1 LADGWWKGQLA
12 QSRCSLYVLIDSF
25 ESIPPN
31 EPVMADQ
38 IVITEKSSQAKDVR
52 VAVGSRY
59 GEILAAEGH
68 LFDLLEP
75 EDVVPAWK
83 RWSPILLRPEGL
95 YGTRPAE
102 GGNKAAKLRAIRE
115 ALRTAKRVW
124 LATDCDR
131 EGQLIGQEILEHY
144 EYRGQVMRVLF
155 TAQDSQTIRDAF
167 GRAKPNSEYARLYA
181 AAVARRQADQ
191 IYNLSLTRTA
201 TVILGQGARR
211 VIGVGRVKTP
221 TLAIVCKRELEIRN
235 FVPLAYFEVVAI
247 AKVAGGQFQMRHAPQ
262 DRIVRREIAQDV
274 VNAALGFEG
283 ALAVRVEDKR
293 QGPPKLHDLPS
304 LQKLC
309 GSRFGWPASKTL
321 EVAQELYDGQ
331 GKKIIT
337 YPRAEVR
344 YLPQSLIS
352 DVPRIVAGLR
362 VGQSF
367 AAIPVP
373 EPPVIRKGA
382 SGTFYDKGLEGA
394 SHHAVIPNVNTID
407 KLRELWPR
415 LSSDEKKLFD
425 VIARAYLAAL
435 MPDFQYRQTTATLD
449 VRGFEFRASGRQ
461 PIDLG
466 WRAAF
471 PDWQPA
477 DEKGHEA
484 QLLPLLRNGE
494 TAQLRDPKIENKE
507 TRPPPRYNEGTLI
520 EAMQNAWR
528 FVDDEVLRERL
539 KEAKGIGTPATRAEI
554 IGGLKKQGFLITQGK
569 HIVPTEAGLS
579 LFGVLK
585 QADPALVDPGVT
597 AQLECLLDDVVVG
610 KQEMVSAIDAVCDV
624 AQRIIGKLKDGAAAG
639 GPPLLGG
646 PVGDGPAAYPPTP
659 AMKRFADSLAR
670 RGIKPPPGYKTS
682 ISICRKFLSEHAPK
696 KAEGETPGKLD
707 PRPVS
712 PAQMLHAKKIA
723 QGKGVVIP
731 EEAKANSAAMSAWI
745 DSNRNAKRGK
755 RGRKSGYKLAGSIGR
770 QSTTATTKRSRKRK
784 ADAAVTPYPAPSAP
798 AQPNSVTETPL
809 RIPYGNKEVALKLG
823 ARYRSGG
830 WYAPSGVDLS
840 AFGARG
846 WL

>member
-1 LADGWWKGQLA
+1 MALFGSRSFNERPLRAMSGRSRMLA
-12 QSRCSLYVLIDSF
+12 QTRWVGDRGRYTRRSAACELSMFAICSPTF
-25 ESIPPN
+25 EFILPN
-31 EPVMADQ
+31 EPDVPEQ
-38 IVITEKSSQAKDVR
+38 IVITEKTSQSKDVR
-52 VAVGSRY
+52 AAVGSRY
-59 GEILAAEGH
+59 GEILPAEGH

-95 YGTRPAE
+95 YDTCPAT
-102 GGNKAAKLRAIRE
+102 GGNKAAKLKAIRE
-115 ALRTAKRVW
+115 ALRSAKRVW

-144 EYRGQVMRVLF
+144 KYRGVVMRVLF

-167 GRAKPNSEYARLYA
+167 GRAKPNAEYARLYA

-221 TLAIVCKRELEIRN
+221 TLAIVCKRELEIRD
-235 FVPLAYFEVVAI
+235 FVPLAYFEVVAT

-262 DRIVRREIAQDV
+262 DRIVRREIAEEV
-274 VNAALGFEG
+274 LKAAEGFEG

-309 GSRFGWPASKTL
+309 SSRFGWPASKTL
-321 EVAQELYDGQ
+321 DVAQELYDGP

-344 YLPQSLIS
+344 YLPQNLIS
-352 DVPRIVAGLR
+352 DVPRIIAGLR

-367 AAIPVP
+367 SAIPLP
-373 EPPVIRKGA
+373 DPPVIRRGA

-407 KLRELWPR
+407 KLPEILPR

-435 MPDFQYRQTTATLD
+435 MPDFRYRQTTATLD
-449 VRGFEFRASGRQ
+449 MRGFEFRAAGRQ

-471 PDWQPA
+471 PEWQPA
-477 DEKGHEA
+477 DEKGDEA
-484 QLLPLLRNGE
+484 QLLPPLHTGE
-494 TAQLRDPKIENKE
+494 TAMLQDPKIEEKE
-507 TRPPPRYNEGTLI
+507 TRPPPRYSERTLVD
-520 EAMQNAWR
+520 AMQHGWR
-528 FVDDEVLRERL
+528 FVDDGVLRERL
-539 KEAKGIGTPATRAEI
+539 REAKGIGTPATRAEV
-554 IGGLKKQGFLITQGK
+554 IGGLKKQGFLIAQGK
-569 HIVPTEAGLS
+569 NIVPTKTGLS

-585 QADPALVDPGVT
+585 QADPALVDPGLT

-610 KQEMVSAIDAVCDV
+610 KQEMVGAIDAVCNV
-624 AQRIIGKLKDGAAAG
+624 AERIIGKLKESGAAG
-639 GPPLLGG
+639 GPALLGAAVGNG
-646 PVGDGPAAYPPTP
+646 PRTFPPTP

-670 RGIKPPPGYKTS
+670 QKGIKPPPGYKTS

-696 KAEGETPGKLD
+696 KAESETPGKLD
-707 PRPVS
+707 AKTVS
-712 PAQMLHAKKIA
+712 PAQLLYAKKIA
-723 QGKGVVIP
+723 QGKGLFIP
-731 EEAKANSAAMSAWI
+731 DDAKANSAAMSVWI
-745 DSNRNAKRGK
+745 DANRGK
-755 RGRKSGYKLAGSIGR
+755 TRGKHGRKTAYQSMKVSCISI
-770 QSTTATTKRSRKRK
+770 
-784 ADAAVTPYPAPSAP
+784 
-798 AQPNSVTETPL
+798 
-809 RIPYGNKEVALKLG
+809 
-823 ARYRSGG
+823 
-830 WYAPSGVDLS
+830 
-840 AFGARG
+840 
-846 WL
+846 

>member
-1 LADGWWKGQLA
+1 
-12 QSRCSLYVLIDSF
+12 
-25 ESIPPN
+25 
-31 EPVMADQ
+31 MADQ

-52 VAVGSRY
+52 AAVGSRY
-59 GEILAAEGH
+59 GDVLAAEGH
-68 LFDLLEP
+68 LLDLLEP
-75 EDVVPAWK
+75 EDVVAAWK

-95 YGTRPAE
+95 YGTRPAD
-102 GGNKAAKLRAIRE
+102 GGNKPAKLRAIRE

-144 EYRGQVMRVLF
+144 EYHGQVMRVLF

-167 GRAKPNSEYARLYA
+167 SRAKPNAEYARLYA

-235 FVPLAYFEVVAI
+235 FVPIAYFEVVAT

-262 DRIVRREIAQDV
+262 DRIVRREIAQGV
-274 VNAALGFEG
+274 VNAAQDFEG
-283 ALAVRVEDKR
+283 PLAVRVEDKR

-309 GSRFGWPASKTL
+309 GSRFSWPASKTL
-321 EVAQELYDGQ
+321 EVAQELYDSQ

-367 AAIPVP
+367 GAIPVP

-382 SGTFYDKGLEGA
+382 SGTFYDKGLGGA
-394 SHHAVIPNVNTID
+394 SHHAVVPNVNTID
-407 KLRELWPR
+407 KLREVWPR

-435 MPDFQYRQTTATLD
+435 MPDFRYRQTTATLD
-449 VRGFEFRASGRQ
+449 VGGFEFRASGRQ

-477 DEKGHEA
+477 DEKGDEA
-484 QLLPLLRNGE
+484 QLLPPLRNGE
-494 TAQLRDPKIENKE
+494 TAQLRDPKIEDKE

-520 EAMQNAWR
+520 DAMQNAWR
-528 FVDDEVLRERL
+528 FVDDELLRERL

-554 IGGLKKQGFLITQGK
+554 IGGLKKQGFLIVQGK

-610 KQEMVSAIDAVCDV
+610 KQEMVGAIDAVCSV
-624 AQRIIGKLKDGAAAG
+624 AERIIGKLKEGAAAG
-639 GPPLLGG
+639 GLPLLDAAVGNG
-646 PVGDGPAAYPPTP
+646 PGTFPPTP
-659 AMKRFADSLAR
+659 AMKRFADGIAR
-670 RGIKPPPGYKTS
+670 QKRIKPPPGYKTS
-682 ISICRKFLSEHAPK
+682 ISICRKFLNEHAPK
-696 KAEGETPGKLD
+696 TAEGEPPGKLGSK
-707 PRPVS
+707 PAS
-712 PAQMLHAKKIA
+712 PAQMLYAEKIA

-745 DSNRNAKRGK
+745 NSNRSAKRRK
-755 RGRKSGYKLAGSIGR
+755 RGRKTAYKFAGSVAP
-770 QSTTATTKRSRKRK
+770 QSTSTMKKKPRKRK
-784 ADAAVTPYPAPSAP
+784 PDASAAPFKS
-798 AQPNSVTETPL
+798 
-809 RIPYGNKEVALKLG
+809 
-823 ARYRSGG
+823 RSC
-830 WYAPSGVDLS
+830 
-840 AFGARG
+840 R
-846 WL
+846 

>member
-1 LADGWWKGQLA
+1 
-12 QSRCSLYVLIDSF
+12 
-25 ESIPPN
+25 
-31 EPVMADQ
+31 MADQ
-38 IVITEKSSQAKDVR
+38 IVITEKSSQAKAVR
-52 VAVGSRY
+52 AAVGSRY
-59 GEILAAEGH
+59 GEILPAEGH

-75 EDVVPAWK
+75 EDVVPEWK

-102 GGNKAAKLRAIRE
+102 GGNKAAKLKAIRE
-115 ALRTAKRVW
+115 ALRSAKRVW

-144 EYRGQVMRVLF
+144 QYRGQIMRVLF

-167 GRAKPNSEYARLYA
+167 ARAKPNSEYASLYA

-201 TVILGQGARR
+201 TVILGRGARG

-235 FVPLAYFEVVAI
+235 FVPVDYFEVVAT
-247 AKVAGGQFQMRHAPQ
+247 ANLAGGQFRMRHAPQ
-262 DRIVRREIAQDV
+262 ERIVRRELAQEV
-274 VNAALGFEG
+274 VNAARGFEG
-283 ALAVRVEDKR
+283 PLGVRVEEKG

-304 LQKLC
+304 LQKFC
-309 GSRFGWPASKTL
+309 SSRFGWLAAKTL

-344 YLPQSLIS
+344 YLPESLIK

-362 VGQSF
+362 VGKSF
-367 AAIPVP
+367 SAIPVP
-373 EPPVIRKGA
+373 EQLVIRKGA
-382 SGTFYDKGLEGA
+382 RGSFYDKGLEGA
-394 SHHAVIPNVNTID
+394 SHHAVIPNVDTVD
-407 KLRELWPR
+407 ELREIWPR
-415 LSSDEKKLFD
+415 LSIDEKKLFD
-425 VIARAYLAAL
+425 VIARAYLAAI
-435 MPDFQYRQTTATLD
+435 MPDFRYRQTTATLD
-449 VRGFEFRASGRQ
+449 VRGFAFRAAGRQ

-477 DEKGHEA
+477 DEKGDDA
-484 QLLPLLRNGE
+484 QLLPALRNGE
-494 TAQLRDPKIENKE
+494 IARLEKPTIEDKE

-554 IGGLKKQGFLITQGK
+554 IGGLKKQGFLIAQGK
-569 HIVPTEAGLS
+569 HIVPTETGLS

-610 KQEMVSAIDAVCDV
+610 KQEMVGAIDAVCDV

-639 GPPLLGG
+639 GAPLLGTAVVNG
-646 PVGDGPAAYPPTP
+646 AAAYPPTP
-659 AMKRFADSLAR
+659 AMKRFAHSLVR
-670 RGIKPPPGYKTS
+670 QKGIKPPPGYKTS
-682 ISICRKFLSEHAPK
+682 ISICRKFLNEHAPK
-696 KAEGETPGKLD
+696 KAEGETEGKQE
-707 PRPVS
+707 PKPVS
-712 PAQMLHAKKIA
+712 PAQMLYAKKIA
-723 QGKGVVIP
+723 QGKGIVIP
-731 EEAKANSAAMSAWI
+731 EGAKANAAAMSAWI
-745 DSNRNAKRGK
+745 DSNRSVKRRE
-755 RGRKSGYKLAGSIGR
+755 RGRKTAYKPAGSVAP
-770 QSTTATTKRSRKRK
+770 QSTAPTKRSRKRK
-784 ADAAVTPYPAPSAP
+784 A
-798 AQPNSVTETPL
+798 
-809 RIPYGNKEVALKLG
+809 
-823 ARYRSGG
+823 
-830 WYAPSGVDLS
+830 
-840 AFGARG
+840 
-846 WL
+846 

>member
-1 LADGWWKGQLA
+1 
-12 QSRCSLYVLIDSF
+12 
-25 ESIPPN
+25 
-31 EPVMADQ
+31 MADQ
-38 IVITEKSSQAKDVR
+38 IVITEKTSQAKDGR
-52 VAVGSRY
+52 AAIGSRY
-59 GEILAAEGH
+59 GDVLPAEGH

-102 GGNKAAKLRAIRE
+102 GGNKAAKLKAIRE

-144 EYRGQVMRVLF
+144 GYRGQVMRVLF
-155 TAQDSQTIRDAF
+155 TAQDAQTIRDAF
-167 GRAKPNSEYARLYA
+167 GRAKPNIEYARLYA

-201 TVILGQGARR
+201 TVILGQGTRR
-211 VIGVGRVKTP
+211 VTGVGRVKTP

-235 FVPLAYFEVVAI
+235 FVPLAYFEIVVT

-262 DRIVRREIAQDV
+262 DRIVKREIAEAV
-274 VNAALGFEG
+274 ANATRDFEG

-344 YLPQSLIS
+344 YLPQSLIP
-352 DVPRIVAGLR
+352 DVPKIVAGLQA
-362 VGQSF
+362 GQTYS
-367 AAIPVP
+367 AIPVP

-407 KLRELWPR
+407 KLAKVWPR
-415 LSSDEKKLFD
+415 LSLDERKLFD
-425 VIARAYLAAL
+425 VVARAYLAAL
-435 MPDFQYRQTTATLD
+435 MPDFRYRQTTATLD
-449 VRGFEFRASGRQ
+449 VRGFEFRAAGRQ

-471 PDWQPA
+471 PEWQPA
-477 DEKGHEA
+477 DEKGDEA
-484 QLLPLLRNGE
+484 QLPPLRNGE
-494 TAQLRDPKIENKE
+494 TAQLQDPKIEDKE
-507 TRPPPRYNEGTLI
+507 TQPPRRYHEGTLI

-528 FVDDEVLRERL
+528 FVDDEVLRNRL

-554 IGGLKKQGFLITQGK
+554 IGGLKKQGFLIAQGK
-569 HIVPTEAGLS
+569 NIVPTETGLS

-610 KQEMVSAIDAVCDV
+610 KQEMVGAIDAVCDV
-624 AQRIIGKLKDGAAAG
+624 AERIINKLKEGATAG
-639 GPPLLGG
+639 GPSLLGSAG
-646 PVGDGPAAYPPTP
+646 GNGTGTYPPTP
-659 AMKRFADSLAR
+659 AMKRFADSLIR
-670 RGIKPPPGYKTS
+670 QKGITPPPGYNTS
-682 ISICRKFLSEHAPK
+682 ISICRKFYSEHAPRK
-696 KAEGETPGKLD
+696 SGGETPGKLD
-707 PRPVS
+707 PKPVS
-712 PAQMLHAKKIA
+712 SAQLLYAKKLA
-723 QGKGVVIP
+723 QGKGSIIP
-731 EEAKANSAAMSAWI
+731 DDARSNSAAMSVWI
-745 DSNRNAKRGK
+745 DTNRVKKRRKLDRKTSK
-755 RGRKSGYKLAGSIGR
+755 RPVRSVAPQAAPPKM
-770 QSTTATTKRSRKRK
+770 SRKQK
-784 ADAAVTPYPAPSAP
+784 VDPDPALLASVP
-798 AQPNSVTETPL
+798 ANSIRTPL

-823 ARYRSGG
+823 ARYGSEG
-830 WYAPSGVDLS
+830 WYAPPGVDLS
-840 AFGARG
+840 AFGDRG
-846 WL
+846 WLL

>member
-1 LADGWWKGQLA
+1 
-12 QSRCSLYVLIDSF
+12 
-25 ESIPPN
+25 
-31 EPVMADQ
+31 MADQ
-38 IVITEKSSQAKDVR
+38 IVITEKTSQAKDVR
-52 VAVGSRY
+52 AAVGSRY
-59 GEILAAEGH
+59 GDILPAEGH

-115 ALRTAKRVW
+115 ALRTATRVW

-167 GRAKPNSEYARLYA
+167 GRAKPNVEYARLYA

-221 TLAIVCKRELEIRN
+221 TLAIACKRELEIRN
-235 FVPLAYFEVVAI
+235 FVPLAYFEVVAT
-247 AKVAGGQFQMRHAPQ
+247 ARVAGGQFQMRHAPQ
-262 DRIVRREIAQDV
+262 DRIIRREIAEAV
-274 VNAALGFEG
+274 ANAARDFEG
-283 ALAVRVEDKR
+283 TLTVRVEDKR

-309 GSRFGWPASKTL
+309 GSRFGWSASQTL
-321 EVAQELYDGQ
+321 ELAQELYDGQ

-352 DVPRIVAGLR
+352 DVPRMVADLR

-367 AAIPVP
+367 SAIPVP
-373 EPPVIRKGA
+373 DPPMIRKGA

-407 KLRELWPR
+407 KLREVWPR

-435 MPDFQYRQTTATLD
+435 MPDFRYRQTTATLD

-471 PDWQPA
+471 PDWQHA
-477 DEKGHEA
+477 DEESDEA
-484 QLLPLLRNGE
+484 QMLPALCNGE
-494 TAQLRDPKIENKE
+494 TAKLQDPKIEDKE

-520 EAMQNAWR
+520 ESMQNAWR

-554 IGGLKKQGFLITQGK
+554 IGGLKKQGFLIAQGK
-569 HIVPTEAGLS
+569 HIVPTEAGLT
-579 LFGVLK
+579 LFCVLK
-585 QADPALVDPGVT
+585 RADPALVDPGVT
-597 AQLECLLDDVVVG
+597 AQLECLLDDVVTG
-610 KQEMVSAIDAVCDV
+610 KQEMVGAIDAVCDV
-624 AQRIIGKLKDGAAAG
+624 AQRIIGKLKGGAAA
-639 GPPLLGG
+639 LGLPSLG
-646 PVGDGPAAYPPTP
+646 ATAGNSAAAYPPTP
-659 AMKRFADSLAR
+659 AMKRFAESLVR
-670 RGIKPPPGYKTS
+670 QKGIKPSPGYKTS
-682 ISICRKFLSEHAPK
+682 ISICSAFLRQHAPK
-696 KAEGETPGKLD
+696 KADGETAEKLA
-707 PRPVS
+707 PKPVS
-712 PAQMLHAKKIA
+712 PAQLLYAKKIA
-723 QGKGVVIP
+723 QRKGLVIP
-731 EEAKANSAAMSAWI
+731 DEAKTSSAAMSAWI
-745 DSNRNAKRGK
+745 DSNRDSKR
-755 RGRKSGYKLAGSIGR
+755 RRRKSAYKPVGSAAPQSAGP
-770 QSTTATTKRSRKRK
+770 TKRSRKRK
-784 ADAAVTPYPAPSAP
+784 ARADVPPSTPT
-798 AQPNSVTETPL
+798 QPNSMGGTPL
-809 RIPYGNKEVALKLG
+809 RIPYGHKEVAMKLG
-823 ARYRSGG
+823 ARYGSTG
-830 WYAPSGVDLS
+830 WFAPPGADLA
-840 AFGARG
+840 AFWERG

>member
-1 LADGWWKGQLA
+1 
-12 QSRCSLYVLIDSF
+12 
-25 ESIPPN
+25 
-31 EPVMADQ
+31 M
-38 IVITEKSSQAKDVR
+38 
-52 VAVGSRY
+52 
-59 GEILAAEGH
+59 
-68 LFDLLEP
+68 
-75 EDVVPAWK
+75 
-83 RWSPILLRPEGL
+83 
-95 YGTRPAE
+95 
-102 GGNKAAKLRAIRE
+102 
-115 ALRTAKRVW
+115 
-124 LATDCDR
+124 
-131 EGQLIGQEILEHY
+131 
-144 EYRGQVMRVLF
+144 
-155 TAQDSQTIRDAF
+155 
-167 GRAKPNSEYARLYA
+167 
-181 AAVARRQADQ
+181 
-191 IYNLSLTRTA
+191 
-201 TVILGQGARR
+201 
-211 VIGVGRVKTP
+211 KTP

-235 FVPLAYFEVVAI
+235 FVPLAYFEIVAT

-274 VNAALGFEG
+274 VNAAQDFEG
-283 ALAVRVEDKR
+283 ALTARVEDKR

-344 YLPQSLIS
+344 YLAQSLIS

-367 AAIPVP
+367 SAIPVP

-407 KLRELWPR
+407 KLREVWPR

-435 MPDFQYRQTTATLD
+435 MPDFRYRQTTATLD

-461 PIDLG
+461 PIDFA

-471 PDWQPA
+471 PEWQPA
-477 DEKGHEA
+477 DEKGDEA
-484 QLLPLLRNGE
+484 QLLPPLRNGE
-494 TAQLRDPKIENKE
+494 TAQLHDPSIEDKE

-554 IGGLKKQGFLITQGK
+554 IGGLKKQGFLIAQGK

-610 KQEMVSAIDAVCDV
+610 KQEMVGAIDAVCNV
-624 AQRIIGKLKDGAAAG
+624 AERIIGKLKEGAVAGVSPPLGASVGNGAAA
-639 GPPLLGG
+639 
-646 PVGDGPAAYPPTP
+646 ASPPTP
-659 AMKRFADSLAR
+659 AMKRFADSIAR
-670 RGIKPPPGYKTS
+670 QKGIKPPPGYKTS
-682 ISICRKFLSEHAPK
+682 ISICRKFLNEHAPK
-696 KAEGETPGKLD
+696 KADGEAAGKHA
-707 PRPVS
+707 PKPVS
-712 PAQMLHAKKIA
+712 PAQLLYAKKIA
-723 QGKGVVIP
+723 QGKGLIIP
-731 EEAKANSAAMSAWI
+731 DEAKASSAAMSAWI
-745 DSNRNAKRGK
+745 DSKRGTK
-755 RGRKSGYKLAGSIGR
+755 RHRRGRKTAFKPAGSVAP
-770 QSTTATTKRSRKRK
+770 QSTAPNKRSRKRK
-784 ADAAVTPYPAPSAP
+784 AEAAAATSPTAQANSAIG
-798 AQPNSVTETPL
+798 TPL
-809 RIPYGNKEVALKLG
+809 RIPYGNKDVAMKLG
-823 ARYRSGG
+823 ARYGSSG
-830 WYAPSGVDLS
+830 WYAPPGVDLS
-840 AFGARG
+840 AFSERG